1 MALALG
7 HYSSVIFE
15 LPQKPWRF
23 ASGRLQF
30 GALQTAS
37 GMAVGFEE
45 HQQGLWVLALAEM
58 GYIASVYY
66 YGRRWERE

>member
-1 MALALG
+1 LAFG
-7 HYSSVIFE
+7 HHSSVLLE
-15 LPQKPWRF
+15 LPQQRWRF
-23 ASGRLQF
+23 ASGNLPF
-30 GALQTAS
+30 GALQTAA

-45 HQQGLWVLALAEM
+45 HQQGLWVLALAAM